1 MFINDWKHDF
11 LTIPNLLSLSR
22 ILLIPVYT
30 AIYLQ
35 GGPFSSFRAA
45 GILALSCLTDMFDG
59 MIARRFDMVS
69 NVGKLL
75 DPLADKLT
83 QLALILS
90 LSLRHPVLRGVLIL
104 FLAKE
109 LFQVCVA
116 YAQFRRGKVLPGAL
130 MSGKVCTCVLFLSF
144 ILLILVPS
152 MPQRIITAIAVTD
165 ASFLAFAFIGYFF
178 AFLGRSQRLQNL
190 DE

>member
-1 MFINDWKHDF
+1 MFINDWKRNF

-22 ILLIPVYT
+22 ILLIPIYT

-35 GGPFSSFRAA
+35 GGPFSSFWTA

-59 MIARRFDMVS
+59 LIARRFNMIS

-83 QLALILS
+83 QLTLIINLS
-90 LSLRHPVLRGVLIL
+90 VRHPVLRGVLIL
-104 FLAKE
+104 FLTKE
-109 LFQVCVA
+109 IFQVSVA
-116 YAQFRRGKVLPGAL
+116 YAMFRRGKVLPGAL

-144 ILLILVPS
+144 ILLILIPT
-152 MPQRIITAIAVTD
+152 MPQKIITAIAMTD
-165 ASFLAFAFIGYFF
+165 AFFLSYAFIGYSL
-178 AFLGRSQRLQNL
+178 AFLGQGHQLRNL
-190 DE
+190 EE

>member
-1 MFINDWKHDF
+1 MFINDWKRDF

-35 GGPFSSFRAA
+35 DGPFSSFRAA

-59 MIARRFDMVS
+59 MIARRFNMIS

-83 QLALILS
+83 QLALIVS
-90 LSLRHPVLRGVLIL
+90 LSVRHPVLRGVLIL
-104 FLAKE
+104 FLTKE
-109 LFQVCVA
+109 LFQVSAA
-116 YAQFRRGKVLPGAL
+116 YVLFRRGKILPGAL
-130 MSGKVCTCVLFLSF
+130 MSGKVCTCVLFVSF
-144 ILLILVPS
+144 ILLILVPTL
-152 MPQRIITAIAVTD
+152 PQKIITAIAVAD
-165 ASFLAFAFIGYFF
+165 SSFLAFAFIGYFF
-178 AFLGRSQRLQNL
+178 AFFGQNHQLQNL

>member
-109 LFQVCVA
+109 LFQACVA

-165 ASFLAFAFIGYFF
+165 ASFLTFAFIGYFF
-178 AFLGRSQRLQNL
+178 AFLGRNQRLQNL